1 MEPQPSPADPVSR
14 TWRRVRGWLPELA
27 IVVVVIAGVHV
38 YRTQDMLNA
47 SGEPAPEL
55 YLPALTGGQAG
66 LPQETDENTTLVYFF
81 APWCTWCAASAHNIR
96 KLRNIRGEDELNV
109 FLVALSYET
118 VEEVQAYVERHEL
131 DVPVL
136 LGTSNTAFDWG
147 VRAFP
152 TYYIV
157 DSQRRVV
164 HRDYGYSTLAGLW
177 LRTVLAD

>member
-1 MEPQPSPADPVSR
+1 MGQQPSPADLPR
-14 TWRRVRGWLPELA
+14 LIWRRIRGWLPELA
-27 IVVVVIAGVHV
+27 IFVVVVAGVHL

-47 SGEPAPEL
+47 AGEPAPDL
-55 YLPALTGGQAG
+55 YLPSLTGSQSG
-66 LPQETDENTTLVYFF
+66 LPPGHGKTTLVYFF

-96 KLRNIRGEDELNV
+96 KLRDIRGEEELTV
-109 FLVALSYET
+109 LLVALSYET
-118 VEEVQAYVERHEL
+118 VEEVEAYVERHEL

-157 DSQRRVV
+157 DSERRVV
-164 HRDYGYSTLAGLW
+164 HRDYGYSSLAGLW
-177 LRTVLAD
+177 LRTALAD